1 MLPRCNF
8 PSIDILE
15 RTGKYIQN
23 LTKRLLSKNYQIKFF
38 SSLLNYQFIDY
49 LFEGNKKIF
58 IYVYK
63 E

>member
-15 RTGKYIQN
+15 RTGIYIQN
-23 LTKRLLSKNYQIKFF
+23 LTKRLLSKNHQIKFL

-49 LFEGNKKIF
+49 LFEGNKKLNLHLRL
-58 IYVYK
+58 
-63 E
+63 